1 MWRTVKQV
9 FKEYWLAFVAGVL
22 RAAYVGGSE
31 AINGTDNV
39 IDFNKY
45 QPELL
50 RRRRTRYLLAA

>member
-22 RAAYVGGSE
+22 WAAYVGGLE
-31 AINGTDNV
+31 AINGTDNA

-45 QPELL
+45 QLELL
-50 RRRRTRYLLAA
+50 RRRRTRYFLAA